1 MYLMVTGS
9 ETAYFKSLIYFFDL
23 DVDDTEHFIDVHKWP
38 KNRSVRL
45 KSTTIMII
53 CGSPKVTPKA
63 RSLKLKGQGKK
74 LHNSN
79 IEDKT
84 NWIYSSMQCKS
95 GLLHSHSSSRNRVR
109 RGRSS
114 SLQTHKG
121 LKYHHSRGGTVKFQ
135 YMVNRPAN
143 C

>member
-1 MYLMVTGS
+1 MYLMVTRS
-9 ETAYFKSLIYFFDL
+9 EIAYFKSLIYFFDL

-95 GLLHSHSSSRNRVR
+95 GLAQSHNRSRNRCR
-109 RGRSS
+109 RGGRR
-114 SLQTHKG
+114 G
-121 LKYHHSRGGTVKFQ
+121 LKEKEPLKIE
-135 YMVNRPAN
+135 VNLISPQN
-143 C
+143 